1 MVLSSIVWS
10 SRIMALTQSAL
21 NAEPCFVA
29 VGISVKG
36 HELHFPKVIIKSP
49 YVHINSGRFQH
60 STESVISVQTPVHS
74 PEALGHRL
82 HSSIDQ
88 KKGFICACGF
98 RLILVLFCLCH
109 FDC

>member
-1 MVLSSIVWS
+1 MNRRIIIK
-10 SRIMALTQSAL
+10 SRIMANTQSAL

-49 YVHINSGRFQH
+49 YVHINSARFQH
-60 STESVISVQTPVHS
+60 LTESVISVQTPVHS
-74 PEALGHRL
+74 PGALGHIL

-98 RLILVLFCLCH
+98 RLILVLFCLFR